1 MYHVLTN
8 LEIIT
13 YNLFHYISYNIQKI
27 TSDDSLKFENKQ
39 KIFVNC
45 NFTIYF

>member
-13 YNLFHYISYNIQKI
+13 YNLFNYISNKFLKNYKLTTLNI
-27 TSDDSLKFENKQ
+27 
-39 KIFVNC
+39 
-45 NFTIYF
+45 